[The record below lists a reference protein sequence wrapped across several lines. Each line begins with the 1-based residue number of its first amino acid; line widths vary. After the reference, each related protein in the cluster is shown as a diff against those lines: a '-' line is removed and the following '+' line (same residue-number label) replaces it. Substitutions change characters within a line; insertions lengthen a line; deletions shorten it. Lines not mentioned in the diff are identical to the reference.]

1 MPEPIDD
8 YLMALDAAAE
18 LYSTD
23 IAKSEGASVSETIS
37 LLRALNAENRTKTP
51 VLARFEQFRVH
62 DLVCAAFHDPKP
74 TETSVAIII
83 DKGLPPFGEQCRL
96 AYA

>member
-23 IAKSEGASVSETIS
+23 IAKSEVASVSATIS
-37 LLRALNAENRTKTP
+37 LLRALNAENRMRTL
-51 VLARFEQFRVH
+51 VLAVQTQGRVGNTKPSMDAANMAATAAVITLAMHAGTRPFR
-62 DLVCAAFHDPKP
+62 
-74 TETSVAIII
+74 
-83 DKGLPPFGEQCRL
+83 
-96 AYA
+96 

>member
-23 IAKSEGASVSETIS
+23 IAKSEVASVSATIS
-37 LLRALNAENRTKTP
+37 LLRALNAENRMRTL
-51 VLARFEQFRVH
+51 VLAVQTQLDDQGRVGNTKPSMDAANMAATAAVITLAMHAGTRPFR
-62 DLVCAAFHDPKP
+62 
-74 TETSVAIII
+74 
-83 DKGLPPFGEQCRL
+83 
-96 AYA
+96 